1 MISRPY
7 DIFRKDGVGEPVWV
21 EAVDTVERAKMRVIE
36 LSAHKPGQYMIFC
49 QRNGQVISTISTV
62 SSPAARAE
70 HRNHESSLGGFAV
83 PSRSEGDT
91 LF

>member
-1 MISRPY
+1 MITQPY
-7 DIFRKDGVGEPVWV
+7 DIFRKDGSGEPVWV
-21 EAVDTVERAKMRVIE
+21 EAVENMERAKMRVIE

-49 QRNGQVISTISTV
+49 QHNRQIISTMRTV

-70 HRNHESSLGGFAV
+70 HRNHESSLEDFAV
-83 PSRSEGDT
+83 SSGSEGET